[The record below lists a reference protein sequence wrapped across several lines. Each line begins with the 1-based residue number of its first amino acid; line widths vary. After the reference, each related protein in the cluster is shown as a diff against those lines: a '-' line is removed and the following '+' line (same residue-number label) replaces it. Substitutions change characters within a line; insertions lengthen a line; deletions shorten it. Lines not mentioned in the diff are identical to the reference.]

1 MLIFAEPKSERSF
14 IFSNIENS
22 LNFLLKTS
30 LLSSKKECNNCK
42 TSMNIIKC
50 NSALNKHTFYC
61 PTDKKREGLFKNKL
75 FESPKISID
84 KYLLAV
90 YKWVENMQEKNVL
103 HNCEISKQAYQKI
116 KKKLPKILRI

>member
-1 MLIFAEPKSERSF
+1 
-14 IFSNIENS
+14 
-22 LNFLLKTS
+22 
-30 LLSSKKECNNCK
+30 
-42 TSMNIIKC
+42 MNIIKC

-90 YKWVENMQEKNVL
+90 YKWVENMQEKTFCIIVKFQNRL
-103 HNCEISKQAYQKI
+103 IKNKKI
-116 KKKLPKILRI
+116 AKILRI